1 MKSKK
6 SIMKLIVMSLIL
18 SISLYAAE
26 EPKDASSFTKEKNAQ
41 VLKDLPFSDTQDFTD
56 AKKGFI
62 ATTPELIIKNDK
74 GEVVWDMKSYE
85 YQMGTGVPVT
95 VNPSLWRVAQI
106 NSLNGLF
113 QVTDKVYQIRGF
125 DISNMTIIEGTK
137 GLIIIDPMIS
147 AETAKAGLDLYY
159 KNRPQKPIS
168 AVIYSHSHVDH
179 YGGVK
184 GIVDEKDVK
193 SGKVKVLAPS
203 GFLEEAV
210 KENVYAGNAMSR
222 RSFYQYGSMLPRNP
236 KGHVDTGLGKTV
248 SSGGNV
254 TLIPPTDIIK
264 TTGEKRTI
272 DGVQIEFLM
281 APNTEAPAEM
291 LMYFPQFKLLNT
303 AEDATH
309 TLHNLYTLRGAQVRD
324 AENWWKVLDEAV
336 ARYGDKTDV
345 VIAQHHWPKWGN
357 KEINTY
363 LEKQR
368 DAYKYIHDQ
377 TLNLA
382 NKGYTMNEIAEMIKL
397 PDVLEQEW
405 SLRGYYGSVNHDAK
419 AVYQRYLG
427 WYDSNPANLN
437 PLPPEEASKKYVEVM
452 GGSKSIIKK
461 AKEYYKN
468 GEYRWVAELMNRV
481 VFAEPDNQEAKNLAA
496 DALEQLGYQ
505 TENATWRN
513 EYLMGAFEL
522 RNGKVKLPA
531 GIGADTPDT
540 IRAMT
545 VDMFLDYMGIRLNS
559 EKAKNTSLTMNWDI
573 PDIKSKYTV
582 TMENSVLVY
591 RKVDSFKN
599 NADITLTLPKEA
611 LNNILVK
618 QSTLDKEIQSGN
630 AKIAGDT
637 EKFKEALTFFDTF
650 TPDFN
655 IVTP

>member
-1 MKSKK
+1 MKTKK
-6 SIMKLIVMSLIL
+6 NILKLITL
-18 SISLYAAE
+18 SFVLSMSLYAAE
-26 EPKDASSFTKEKNAQ
+26 QPKEATSHTKEKNEQ
-41 VLKDLPFSDTQDFTD
+41 VLKELPFSNTQDFED
-56 AKKGFI
+56 AKKGFV
-62 ATTPELIIKNDK
+62 ATLPKLVIPSSDGHN
-74 GEVVWDMKSYE
+74 VWDITSYE
-85 YQMGTGVPVT
+85 FLNGKSAPFT
-95 VNPSLWRVAQI
+95 VNPSLWRIAQI
-106 NSLNGLF
+106 NNMNGLF
-113 QVTDKVYQIRGF
+113 KVTERVYQVRGF
-125 DISNMTIIEGTK
+125 DISNMTIVEGNT
-137 GLIIIDPMIS
+137 GIIITDPIMS
-147 AETAKAGLDLYY
+147 AETAKAALELYY
-159 KNRPQKPIS
+159 QNRPKKPIV
-168 AVIYSHSHVDH
+168 AVIYSHSHGDH
-179 YGGVK
+179 YGGVR
-184 GIVDEKDVK
+184 GIITDEDVK
-193 SGKVKVLAPS
+193 SGKVKVVAPE

-210 KENVYAGNAMSR
+210 SENVYAGNAMGR
-222 RSFYQYGSMLPRNP
+222 RALYMYGALLPRGE
-236 KGHVDTGLGKTV
+236 KGQVDGGLGKTTSV
-248 SSGGNV
+248 GSVG
-254 TLIPPTDIIK
+254 LIAPTDIISK
-264 TTGEKRTI
+264 DVETRTI
-272 DGVQIEFLM
+272 DGVQIEFRLV
-281 APNTEAPAEM
+281 PGTEAPSEM
-291 LMYFPQFKLLNT
+291 LMYYPQFKLLNT

-324 AENWWKVLDEAV
+324 AAKWWKAIDTMQSA
-336 ARYGDKTDV
+336 YGDKVEV

-405 SLRGYYGSVNHDAK
+405 SLRGYYGSVNDDAK

-461 AKEYYKN
+461 AKEYYKK

-513 EYLMGAFEL
+513 EYLMGAYEL

-559 EKAKNTSLTMNWDI
+559 EKSKNKSLVVNWNI
-573 PDIKSKYTV
+573 PDTKSKYVITI
-582 TMENSVLVY
+582 ENSVLVY

-599 NADITLTLPKEA
+599 SPDVTLTLSKEA
-611 LNNILVK
+611 LNNVLTK

-630 AKIAGDT
+630 AKVEGDT
-637 EKFKEALTFFDTF
+637 EKFKESLTFFDTF

>member
-1 MKSKK
+1 MKTKK
-6 SIMKLIVMSLIL
+6 NILKLITL
-18 SISLYAAE
+18 SFVLSMSLYAAE
-26 EPKDASSFTKEKNAQ
+26 QPKEATSHTKEKNEQ
-41 VLKDLPFSDTQDFTD
+41 VLKELPFSNTQDFED
-56 AKKGFI
+56 AKKGFV
-62 ATTPELIIKNDK
+62 ATLPKLVIPSSDGHN
-74 GEVVWDMKSYE
+74 VWDITSYE
-85 YQMGTGVPVT
+85 FLNGKSAPFT
-95 VNPSLWRVAQI
+95 VNPSLWRIAQI
-106 NSLNGLF
+106 NNMNGLF
-113 QVTDKVYQIRGF
+113 KVTERVYQVRGF
-125 DISNMTIIEGTK
+125 DISNMTIVEGNT
-137 GLIIIDPMIS
+137 GIIITDPIMS
-147 AETAKAGLDLYY
+147 AETAKAALELYY
-159 KNRPQKPIS
+159 QNRPKKPIV
-168 AVIYSHSHVDH
+168 AVIYSHSHGDH
-179 YGGVK
+179 YGGVR
-184 GIVDEKDVK
+184 GIITDEDVK
-193 SGKVKVLAPS
+193 SGKVKVVAPE

-210 KENVYAGNAMSR
+210 SENVYAGNAMGR
-222 RSFYQYGSMLPRNP
+222 RALYMYGALLPRGE
-236 KGHVDTGLGKTV
+236 KGQVDGGLGKTTSV
-248 SSGGNV
+248 GSVG
-254 TLIPPTDIIK
+254 LIAPTDIISK
-264 TTGEKRTI
+264 DVETRTI
-272 DGVQIEFLM
+272 DGVQIEFRLV
-281 APNTEAPAEM
+281 PGTEAPSEM
-291 LMYFPQFKLLNT
+291 LMYYPQFKLLNT

-324 AENWWKVLDEAV
+324 AAKWWKAIDTMQSA
-336 ARYGDKTDV
+336 YGDKVEV

-461 AKEYYKN
+461 AKEYYKK

-513 EYLMGAFEL
+513 EYLMGAYEL

-559 EKAKNTSLTMNWDI
+559 EKSKNKSLVVNWNI
-573 PDIKSKYTV
+573 PDTKSKYVITI
-582 TMENSVLVY
+582 ENSVLVY

-599 NADITLTLPKEA
+599 SPDVTLTLSKEA
-611 LNNILVK
+611 LNNVLTK

-630 AKIAGDT
+630 AKVEGDT
-637 EKFKEALTFFDTF
+637 EKFKESLTFFDTF